1 MHHITGMMSL
11 VHIAVDNLRN
21 FRQGLEKR
29 LTGGEAVDVGVGEV
43 VGEVGEIDEG
53 EVVVGDEEVGGATL
67 SSLSLSFGHPEGEEG
82 GEGSAPSSWEK
93 VQVLALLLNLVT
105 RRLEGKG

>member
-1 MHHITGMMSL
+1 MMSL
-11 VHIAVDNLRN
+11 VHIAADNLRN

-67 SSLSLSFGHPEGEEG
+67 SSLSLSFGRPEGEEG

>member
-1 MHHITGMMSL
+1 M
-11 VHIAVDNLRN
+11 V
-21 FRQGLEKR
+21 
-29 LTGGEAVDVGVGEV
+29 
-43 VGEVGEIDEG
+43 DEG
-53 EVVVGDEEVGGATL
+53 EVAVDDDGGDKEVGDAT
-67 SSLSLSFGHPEGEEG
+67 SLSLSFGRPEGEEG

>member
-1 MHHITGMMSL
+1 M
-11 VHIAVDNLRN
+11 VD
-21 FRQGLEKR
+21 E
-29 LTGGEAVDVGVGEV
+29 
-43 VGEVGEIDEG
+43 DEG
-53 EVVVGDEEVGGATL
+53 EVAVGDNGGDEEVGDAT
-67 SSLSLSFGHPEGEEG
+67 SLSFGRPEEG